1 MTISRLSL
9 ENSNDKGGN
18 EGEGSQSPERDPPR
32 LEEYQKWYTSAQ
44 VNQFK
49 QASVMQ
55 QKLIK
60 RLTLAKKTN
69 HHIS

>member
-9 ENSNDKGGN
+9 EKSIEKGGN
-18 EGEGSQSPERDPPR
+18 EGEGSQSPEREAPR

-60 RLTLAKKTN
+60 RLTLAKK
-69 HHIS
+69 HHHVS